1 MSLLEIKKLHYSIDD
16 NGSKM
21 NIIDDISL
29 SVGLGKLVVLTG
41 PNGGGKTS
49 LAKLIMGIAQPTAGS
64 ILLDGQDIS
73 ALDVYS
79 RARLG
84 ISYAFQQPTRIK
96 GITVNELLS
105 MAVGKEVAPEECCRY
120 LTSVGLCS
128 GDYLNR
134 ALDSSLSGGEMKRI
148 EIASILARHS
158 KINIFDE
165 PEAGIDL
172 WSFAQLTETF
182 KRMHE
187 KRDSAIIIISHQE
200 RILELAD
207 EIIVISDGK
216 IQQQGSKDE
225 IFPKIMGEVQF
236 SCNYIR
242 DMNAEARI

>member
-1 MSLLEIKKLHYSIDD
+1 MSLLEIKDLHYQIE
-16 NGSKM
+16 GSEKV
-21 NIIDDISL
+21 NIINGINL
-29 SVGLGKLVVLTG
+29 NLEKGKLLVLTG

-49 LAKLIMGIAQPTAGS
+49 LAKLIMGIAKPSSGS
-64 ILLDGQDIS
+64 IVYDGQDIT
-73 ALDVYS
+73 ALDVYE
-79 RARLG
+79 RAKLG

-96 GITVNELLS
+96 GITVSELLA
-105 MAVGKEVAPEECCRY
+105 MASGKEISQADSCHY
-120 LTSVGLCS
+120 LTAVGLCA

-134 ALDSSLSGGEMKRI
+134 ELDSSLSGGEMKRI
-148 EIASILARHS
+148 EIASILARAS

-187 KRDSAIIIISHQE
+187 KHDRAIIIISHQE

-207 EIIVISDGK
+207 EIVVISDGQ
-216 IQQQGSKDE
+216 IQQQGSKEE

-236 SCNYIR
+236 SCGFLRDNYS
-242 DMNAEARI
+242 NETRI